1 MNKYVVRIVSAALM
15 VSMFVTIFSISS
27 SAVPLAAPSEIP
39 AVTNEA
45 PAEPQATTE
54 IKPAL
59 IRLEKSVGVEIE
71 ERRIQAEQEAA
82 AKAEAERIAAEQE
95 AARIAAE
102 EEAARKAAE
111 EEAARQAAEKKK
123 QEETAAA
130 AKKASQSSKKQT
142 ATSQPNN
149 TATAPSY
156 NGSIGEQIV
165 SIARSKIGCPYVS
178 PAQGPNKFDCSG
190 LTSWVYR
197 QVGISLSA
205 SSGVQAKNAYATG
218 ALSKSEL
225 QPGDLV
231 FWSNSYGRS
240 KGNFMGIGH
249 VGIYAGNGMVIDASS
264 DHGRVVERALYD
276 SASGSKFEFGAR
288 VY

>member
-1 MNKYVVRIVSAALM
+1 MNKYVIRIVSAALM

-27 SAVPLAAPSEIP
+27 SAVPLAATSEL
-39 AVTNEA
+39 
-45 PAEPQATTE
+45 PAETKSTTE
-54 IKPAL
+54 IKPTL
-59 IRLEKSVGVEIE
+59 IRLEKSVGIEIE

-123 QEETAAA
+123 QEEEAAAAAA
-130 AKKASQSSKKQT
+130 AKKASQSSSKQT
-142 ATSQPNN
+142 TTNQQNN

-190 LTSWVYR
+190 FTSWVYR

-231 FWSNSYGRS
+231 FWSNSYGRG